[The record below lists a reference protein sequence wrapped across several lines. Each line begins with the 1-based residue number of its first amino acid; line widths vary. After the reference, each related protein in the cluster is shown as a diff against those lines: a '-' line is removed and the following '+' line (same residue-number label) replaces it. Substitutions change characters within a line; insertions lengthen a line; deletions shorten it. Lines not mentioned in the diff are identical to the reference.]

1 MHRKCFDLRM
11 SDLTLE
17 GDRAGVSDLFQE
29 WSNTR
34 PTAPLNRERQHSSL
48 SDLPKAGMVAVSKDG
63 VKSGGG
69 TPPLGG
75 SITKMNS
82 SSSVSGLGAAA
93 APTTSTALSTSKTTS
108 TPKMP
113 YVTLGQ
119 SGLRVSRLGL
129 GSFLTFQNQFGAEK
143 AYLLMRRAYALGINF
158 FDNAEVYAKGGS
170 ERVMGDAVA
179 RGVLDNVWSRGDLVI
194 CTKLFYGTRE
204 GPNQKGLSR
213 KHILEGLRASL
224 GRLKMEYVDIVMAH
238 RPDPETPM
246 EETVRAFAHVIDKGQ
261 ALYWGTSEWSALE
274 IFQACSI
281 ADKLGLPR
289 PITEQPEYNVFSRQ
303 RVEVL
308 PISRFP

>member
-1 MHRKCFDLRM
+1 M

-29 WSNTR
+29 WSSTR

-48 SDLPKAGMVAVSKDG
+48 SDLPKAGIMTVGRDG

-75 SITKMNS
+75 STAKMNGGG
-82 SSSVSGLGAAA
+82 VSPSLGAIVASNMSPAPANRAAA
-93 APTTSTALSTSKTTS
+93 AI
-108 TPKMP
+108 KMP

-129 GSFLTFQNQFGAEK
+129 GSFLTFQNQYGAEK

-170 ERVMGDAVA
+170 EKVMGEAIA
-179 RGVLDNVWSRGDLVI
+179 RGVADGAWAREDLVI
-194 CTKLFYGTRE
+194 CTKLYYGTRE

-224 GRLKMEYVDIVMAH
+224 GRLKMEYVDVVMAH
-238 RPDPETPM
+238 RPDPDTPM

-274 IFQACSI
+274 ICQACAL

-289 PITEQPEYNVFSRQ
+289 PITEQPEYNVFARQ

-308 PISRFP
+308 TCH